1 MLRLYVLS
9 SQKYVLFYTDIDY
22 QKYIKSDKSSG
33 RSKDISKNK
42 EIDNSRNINLSNTK
56 QSINIKINNT
66 INPFRDD
73 SLKGR

>member
-1 MLRLYVLS
+1 MS

-42 EIDNSRNINLSNTK
+42 EIDNSRNIKLSNTK